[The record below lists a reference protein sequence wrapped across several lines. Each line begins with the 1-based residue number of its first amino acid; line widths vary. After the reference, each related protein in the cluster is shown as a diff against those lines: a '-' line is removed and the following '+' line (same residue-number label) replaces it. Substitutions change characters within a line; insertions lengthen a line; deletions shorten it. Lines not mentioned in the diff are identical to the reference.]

1 MTALATPFHLF
12 PHLTVQLALLSL
24 GLSIVLNSRQC
35 FKYSLPAKNACK
47 YFVNPGQMFC
57 H

>member
-12 PHLTVQLALLSL
+12 PHPTVQLALLSL